1 MAKTYS
7 TREIRTRFGE
17 VMRLVRAGERVVVTS
32 RGKEVAEIRAIER
45 RESLDERA
53 RRLEAHGILVP
64 AGGKRG
70 PWKPVA
76 RRPGTL
82 QRFLADRD

>member
-7 TREIRTRFGE
+7 TREVRTRFGE

-32 RGKEVAEIRAIER
+32 RGKEIAEIRAIEQ
-45 RESLDERA
+45 RESLDERVRGLQA
-53 RRLEAHGILVP
+53 RGIVVP

-70 PWKPVA
+70 PWKAVA
-76 RRPGTL
+76 RRPGAL